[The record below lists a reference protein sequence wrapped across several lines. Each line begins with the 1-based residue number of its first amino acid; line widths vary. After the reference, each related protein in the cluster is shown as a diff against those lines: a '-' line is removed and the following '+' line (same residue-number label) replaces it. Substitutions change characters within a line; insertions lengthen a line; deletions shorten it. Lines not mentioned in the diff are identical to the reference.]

1 MGKKIS
7 DLQLLS
13 KLSAAVS
20 YQFVNDSVCP
30 SVLVSTLKNGKIY
43 ASIVRYGDFKVV
55 DYSGVRG
62 KTVICNT
69 TAASVE
75 EALNNLATKFLY
87 YIKYNKR
94 EVDPLE
100 ALENHV
106 KPDNDKIKLTLQV
119 KEYFSPS
126 PDWIDEG

>member
-20 YQFVNDSVCP
+20 YQFSNDNVSP

-43 ASIVRYGDFKVV
+43 TSIVRYGDFKVV

-62 KTVICNT
+62 KMVICN
-69 TAASVE
+69 AAGTSVE
-75 EALNNLATKFLY
+75 ESLNHLATKFLY
-87 YIKYNKR
+87 FIKNNKR

-100 ALENHV
+100 ALENHI
-106 KPDNDKIKLTLQV
+106 KPGNDKV
-119 KEYFSPS
+119 NERFSSS